1 MHAQP
6 LRQNENRESAA
17 DQGTRT
23 SHFAYAALPYLLTA
37 CFPFA
42 ILVGNVG
49 NMPSIAAIAATIGGL
64 LVIVALFDALL
75 RLFVRRS
82 PCREL
87 LSCEVLAFVMA
98 YGYVAQ
104 PLRNV
109 GFRQVYFLPVW
120 SILFLTLAIL
130 TITNARNGILARIA
144 SLLQCILVAM
154 VSLQTIYLGAALS
167 NEYFCGT
174 IAPEPVVDAASLPA
188 VPPANLPDIY
198 YILVDGYGRED
209 VLRDSYQFD
218 NHDFLK
224 SLRERGFYVADQ
236 SRPNYSQTALSICS
250 SLNMRYLDEQRL
262 DTHKTRWPLH
272 SMIQHN
278 EVVRCLKQNGYEA
291 VAVQSGY
298 PLTECPSFDRYISI
312 CPFMLDEFQLA
323 LFRTTC
329 LCPLE
334 YWASCWLGS
343 AYTSQRRLVLGTF
356 AMIPKAIEGS
366 SRPCFVFA
374 HILSPHPPFVFD
386 AQGNPVDPA
395 THTFGAVASHR
406 EYVEQL
412 AFTNRQLRTIV
423 DAILSSTH
431 RPSVIILQGDHG
443 PGTEWF
449 RQEASF
455 SERLHDRFGI
465 LNAIYLPPGVDA
477 GLYDTMTP
485 VNTFRLILD
494 RYFHT
499 NLGRIEDRCYFS
511 EYAAP
516 YAFLDVSPQ
525 LTELIADR
533 RR

>member
-1 MHAQP
+1 M
-6 LRQNENRESAA
+6 RM
-17 DQGTRT
+17 

-37 CFPFA
+37 CFPLA

-49 NMPSIAAIAATIGGL
+49 NMPSIAAIATTLGAL
-64 LVIVALFDALL
+64 LAIVALFDALL
-75 RLFVRRS
+75 WLLVHRS

-87 LSCEVLAFVMA
+87 LSCEAIAFVMA

-109 GFRQVYFLPVW
+109 GIRQVYFLPVW
-120 SILFLTLAIL
+120 SILFLTLAI
-130 TITNARNGILARIA
+130 ITVKNARNGRLARIA

-154 VSLQTIYLGAALS
+154 VSLQTIYLGAAMS
-167 NEYFCGT
+167 NEYFWDST
-174 IAPEPVVDAASLPA
+174 VPESVIDAAALPA
-188 VPPANLPDIY
+188 VPSAELPDIY

-209 VLRDSYQFD
+209 VLRGSYQFD
-218 NHDFLK
+218 NQEFLE
-224 SLRERGFYVADQ
+224 SLRERGFYVVDH

-250 SLNMRYLDEQRL
+250 SLNMRYLNEDGL

-272 SMIQHN
+272 HMIQHN
-278 EVVRCLKQNGYEA
+278 DVVRCLKRNGYET

-312 CPFMLDEFQLA
+312 CPFMLDELQLA

-334 YWASCWLGS
+334 YWASCWMGS
-343 AYTSQRRLVLGTF
+343 AYSSQRRLVLGDF

-366 SRPCFVFA
+366 SRPCFVFS

-386 AQGNPVDPA
+386 AQGNPVDPP

-412 AFTNRQLRTIV
+412 AFTNMQLGKVV
-423 DAILSSTH
+423 DTILSSTR

-449 RQEASF
+449 RQEVSF
-455 SERLHDRFGI
+455 SERVHDRFGI

-499 NLGRIEDRCYFS
+499 NLGRLEDRCYLS

-525 LTELIADR
+525 VTELVADR